1 MTAMTGKY
9 GVDRQV
15 VDVARFCS
23 QTSGYQAT
31 VSSSLDLPDL
41 TTDEYAEEQLR
52 LNEKKLLDFVLP
64 LIRASGASRV
74 LDVGCGIG
82 RMVMALETAGFEG
95 YGVDLSGLQGRWK
108 DGSLSPARFFVVGP
122 EHLSLPFRDC
132 SLDFVFSLGVI
143 EHVGTTDG
151 HADRAVD
158 YHERRAQWTRE
169 IFRVLAPGGQML
181 LAGPNRTFPIDVAHG
196 LDSRASQ
203 WEKTVS
209 RWLGASLHKTW
220 GDNFLWGYADL
231 QRYLAGLECSIQPV
245 SVANYLH
252 FSRVPAS
259 VRGLV
264 RFYVRHL
271 PQFLLGTWMN
281 PWMAALVTKA
291 RKPG

>member
-1 MTAMTGKY
+1 MA
-9 GVDRQV
+9 VIV
-15 VDVARFCS
+15 SVA
-23 QTSGYQAT
+23 A
-31 VSSSLDLPDL
+31 
-41 TTDEYAEEQLR
+41 A
-52 LNEKKLLDFVLP
+52 
-64 LIRASGASRV
+64 
-74 LDVGCGIG
+74 GCGSD
-82 RMVMALETAGFEG
+82 VTAGAG
-95 YGVDLSGLQGRWK
+95 AGVKRTMRLPP
-108 DGSLSPARFFVVGP
+108 GSAVTVQPSNPA
-122 EHLSLPFRDC
+122 
-132 SLDFVFSLGVI
+132 
-143 EHVGTTDG
+143 
-151 HADRAVD
+151 
-158 YHERRAQWTRE
+158 
-169 IFRVLAPGGQML
+169 

-259 VRGLV
+259 VHGLV